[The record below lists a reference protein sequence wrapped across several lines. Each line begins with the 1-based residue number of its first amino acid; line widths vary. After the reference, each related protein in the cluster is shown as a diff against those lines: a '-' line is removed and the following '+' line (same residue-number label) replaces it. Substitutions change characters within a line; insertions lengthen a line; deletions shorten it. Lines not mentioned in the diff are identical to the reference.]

1 MYHSMNCEETIGCY
15 KKQGVI
21 CGWVSSFL
29 LIEYSQSKKESFA
42 YECFTGSLRDLS
54 EADKKGAFRI
64 AASCGHYLIPIA
76 EKTSGD
82 FGMRRERKTF
92 LAWMPEAFLATIGT
106 YLENFERLVKAS
118 YDYLQ
123 EADEVVQFANDLAM
137 LRGDFD
143 QFENNRKRLYA
154 AIAGL
159 ETKESKDLL
168 AAHFRGDTKEDFL
181 RLVRVMERLDSRWSE
196 SCPHWETW
204 QHAVNWDWHVAFDT
218 ESPLRNFETF
228 VENVKQRD
236 VIAEPWFGL

>member
-1 MYHSMNCEETIGCY
+1 MYQSKNSADTIDCY

-42 YECFTGSLRDLS
+42 YECFTGSLVDLS
-54 EADKKGAFRI
+54 EADKKRAFRI
-64 AASCGHYLIPIA
+64 AASCGHYLIPIT
-76 EKTSGD
+76 EKMSVD
-82 FGMRRERKTF
+82 FGVSRERKTF

-106 YLENFERLVKAS
+106 YLEDFERLVKAS

-123 EADEVVQFANDLAM
+123 EADEVVQFANDVALV
-137 LRGDFD
+137 RSY
-143 QFENNRKRLYA
+143 FEHFEDNRKLLYA
-154 AIAGL
+154 GMAGL
-159 ETKESKDLL
+159 ETKESNDLL
-168 AAHFRGDTKEDFL
+168 AAHFRGDTKEDFT
-181 RLVRVMERLDSRWSE
+181 RLVRLVEGLRSQWSDY
-196 SCPHWETW
+196 CPQWETW
-204 QHAVNWDWHVAFDT
+204 QHAVNWEWHVAFDT